1 MPTPKPISVQFATSS
16 CDFPHLPVCD
26 QRLPFVLLLFLFG
39 CRDLVCFS
47 PPIQPQ
53 PFPLPVIFFSS
64 CFFLCMR
71 ACSSSQFTPP
81 SHLTRTRLLLLFL
94 SYLSFSLSLSPFPSL
109 SLSLSVQLATTAAAT
124 DVLFCAA
131 PWPCRSQKLSRF
143 SALRNHTSSA
153 ETRLVGSSSEVAV
166 FALPATCRLP
176 QPTISRDSPLLHAR
190 LIHVH
195 VCTASSLT
203 LFLFLCLSFV
213 HLFGVQLC
221 LVCLC
226 LCVIPSPFFF
236 FSSPSS
242 HTHTHTLTLPVCLD
256 ACGLSCS

>member
-1 MPTPKPISVQFATSS
+1 MPSACAAMCWVDGKATAAAASACCCCSSAPCPISLNIVVGRPHEPLTHTHTNSATPPLPSLLCLHLVVAWLGKWCWMMMIANPKPISVQFATSS

-64 CFFLCMR
+64 CFFWCMR

-109 SLSLSVQLATTAAAT
+109 SLFSLFFLSPQL
-124 DVLFCAA
+124 LL
-131 PWPCRSQKLSRF
+131 P
-143 SALRNHTSSA
+143 SSFF
-153 ETRLVGSSSEVAV
+153 VS
-166 FALPATCRLP
+166 
-176 QPTISRDSPLLHAR
+176 
-190 LIHVH
+190 
-195 VCTASSLT
+195 
-203 LFLFLCLSFV
+203 LCLTWLAS
-213 HLFGVQLC
+213 
-221 LVCLC
+221 
-226 LCVIPSPFFF
+226 
-236 FSSPSS
+236 
-242 HTHTHTLTLPVCLD
+242 T
-256 ACGLSCS
+256 